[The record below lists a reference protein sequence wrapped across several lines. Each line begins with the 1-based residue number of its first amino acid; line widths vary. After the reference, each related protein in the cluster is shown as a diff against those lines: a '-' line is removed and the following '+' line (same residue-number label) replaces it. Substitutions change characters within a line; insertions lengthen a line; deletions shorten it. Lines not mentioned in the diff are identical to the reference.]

1 MTRGLIAVLAACLAA
16 AAAPALRDRGVRAG
30 GEDFPG
36 WPASHEGRPLTPV
49 PLAPRDAVFA
59 RGFPGRVAR
68 FHDGGRQIVLRWTS
82 GPTRRLHPAVHC
94 FRGAGY
100 DVQPAPMTRT
110 AAGRAAT
117 CFRATRDGR
126 VLRVCEHLT
135 DGRGRSWPDVSAW
148 WWSAALRPAP
158 GGYWSYVTAEPEQD
172 SRTDARR
179 RSPRGRANPGG
190 NWRARNDSNVRP
202 SDS

>member
-1 MTRGLIAVLAACLAA
+1 MNRVLIVLLAASVAA
-16 AAAPALRDRGVRAG
+16 GAAPAFRDRAARAG
-30 GEDFPG
+30 GEAFPG
-36 WPASHEGRPLTPV
+36 WPANYEGRRLVPV

-68 FHDGGRQIVLRWTS
+68 FHDGRRQIVLRWTS
-82 GPTRRLHPAVHC
+82 GPTRRLHPALHC

-100 DVQPAPMTRT
+100 AVTPAPMTRT
-110 AAGRAAT
+110 AGGAAAT

-158 GGYWSYVTAEPEQD
+158 GGYWSHVVAQPD
-172 SRTDARR
+172 
-179 RSPRGRANPGG
+179 
-190 NWRARNDSNVRP
+190 
-202 SDS
+202 